1 MGASD
6 QRTIRLVGA
15 VGKSLGGKR
24 DTCFT
29 GSSLML

>member
-6 QRTIRLVGA
+6 QRTIRLVAA

-29 GSSLML
+29 SSSLVL